1 MDTVRSQASADVKW
15 ATMVKIVINAIHTQA
30 ASMVIADGLGNA
42 TASE

>member
-1 MDTVRSQASADVKW
+1 MDTVRNQANADVKL
-15 ATMVKIVINAIHTQA
+15 ATMVKIVINATHIQA